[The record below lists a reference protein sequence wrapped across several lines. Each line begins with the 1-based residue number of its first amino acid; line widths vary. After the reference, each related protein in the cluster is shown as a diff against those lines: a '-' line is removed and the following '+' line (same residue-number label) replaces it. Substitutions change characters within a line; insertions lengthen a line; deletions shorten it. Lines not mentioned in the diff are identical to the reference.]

1 MVSSAV
7 PKFSGNDPLM
17 SGEWHSWGGWLW
29 FVWCF
34 TSGWREWVPASTQLV
49 LFITIGGGQ
58 DVSREEVIMKTTQS
72 LITLHEQYGL
82 EDLHE
87 TAHDITT
94 VIEEQLNYNAN
105 EKSNWYYDSIP
116 GLSTWQ
122 KYVVM

>member
-1 MVSSAV
+1 M
-7 PKFSGNDPLM
+7 
-17 SGEWHSWGGWLW
+17 
-29 FVWCF
+29 
-34 TSGWREWVPASTQLV
+34 PASTQLV

-82 EDLHE
+82 EALHE
-87 TAHDITT
+87 TGNGIAN

-105 EKSNWYYDSIP
+105 DKSNWYYDSIP

-122 KYVVM
+122 KYVVMYSYTLQPWHRENNSCRNWFGFR